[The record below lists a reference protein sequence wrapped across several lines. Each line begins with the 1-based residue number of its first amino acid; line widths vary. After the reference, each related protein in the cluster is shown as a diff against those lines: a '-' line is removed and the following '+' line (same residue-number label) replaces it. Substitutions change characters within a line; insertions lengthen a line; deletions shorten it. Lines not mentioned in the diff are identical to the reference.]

1 MDFFR
6 KNKKRGEEHMKG
18 SKKFKD
24 EVNGFK
30 VDDINKDFSSED
42 DDYQQDEDY
51 FTSDFDDETD
61 VLAPDENERDYSE
74 DDGVKEFSFDEE
86 LSLRVKKIV
95 KIIDLLEFVDSCLI
109 VSEKLLKDDEDA
121 REILRDLREKV
132 LGAETIFTDY
142 LINGKIQKPN

>member
-1 MDFFR
+1 
-6 KNKKRGEEHMKG
+6 MKV

-24 EVNGFK
+24 KVNGFK
-30 VDDINKDFSSED
+30 VDDINKDFFSED

-51 FTSDFDDETD
+51 STSDFDDETD
-61 VLAPDENERDYSE
+61 VLAPDENERNYSE

>member
-1 MDFFR
+1 
-6 KNKKRGEEHMKG
+6 
-18 SKKFKD
+18 
-24 EVNGFK
+24 
-30 VDDINKDFSSED
+30 
-42 DDYQQDEDY
+42 
-51 FTSDFDDETD
+51 
-61 VLAPDENERDYSE
+61 
-74 DDGVKEFSFDEE
+74 
-86 LSLRVKKIV
+86 VKKIV

>member
-1 MDFFR
+1 
-6 KNKKRGEEHMKG
+6 MKE

-24 EVNGFK
+24 EENDFK
-30 VDDINKDFSSED
+30 VDDISKEFFSED
-42 DDYQQDEDY
+42 DDYQQYEENEYCDFPKSYEDY
-51 FTSDFDDETD
+51 NTSEYDEETD

-74 DDGVKEFSFDEE
+74 DYGIKELSFDEE
-86 LSLRVKKIV
+86 LSLRLKKVV
-95 KIIDLLEFVDSCLI
+95 KIIDLLEFIDSCLV

>member
-6 KNKKRGEEHMKG
+6 KNKKRGEENMKG

-30 VDDINKDFSSED
+30 VDDINKDFSSKD

-51 FTSDFDDETD
+51 STSDFDDETD
-61 VLAPDENERDYSE
+61 VLAPDENERNYSE
-74 DDGVKEFSFDEE
+74 YDCVKEFSFDEE